1 MALAGSVDFGMA
13 VDQAKVEVLSAL
25 SDKIRT
31 PISVVLGNTEVIMR
45 ETGESHTASHA
56 MNIQAAA
63 RTLLLMVNDIMD
75 LKEIH
80 NKTLKLEEGSFSV
93 LSLLQDVI
101 AYAEYGAD
109 EKHLELR
116 LDIDEKLPRGLWG
129 DAIRL
134 TQIFNNLLTNAIK
147 YTLEGYVELNIHWQA
162 LGSGEKGEYGIL
174 SVQVRDSGIGMN
186 KETVARLLSGY
197 SQDGEKGSHDGEN
210 LELGI
215 FIVEHLLD
223 LMGSKLQIESECGKG
238 STFSFCVV
246 QKIEDPAF
254 VGRRKSRQSRDLL
267 VQMEADQKIV
277 APSARILVVDDSTMN
292 QDLVRGILKGTKIK
306 IDTAIN
312 GEEAIEKLEEQ
323 KYHLVFMDHM
333 MPVMD
338 GMEALKRIRER
349 KLCQGIPV
357 VVLTANVAPGAR
369 EQYLEAGFDDY
380 LPKPVIPQQLESA
393 IKRHLPKRLMRDR
406 WEMHDGEAL
415 EKKEAAASQEQ
426 ELSPF
431 LQQFSF
437 LDTTVGMSYFADNEE
452 FYRDMIRC
460 YLENSSYEDIRKS
473 YEEEDWENYRILV
486 HALKSTS
493 LSIGAVELSGKAKEL
508 EMAAKEQRV
517 EDIRRGH
524 GPMMEQL
531 RTLLEQIS
539 QTMGEK
545 LEQKEET
552 FAVQEDKST
561 ILVVDDDAMNLRIAE
576 KMLESQFK
584 IECVKS
590 GREALAFVE
599 RVIPNLILL
608 DLHMP
613 GMDGFQVIEALRAEE
628 KYRDIPVIFL
638 TADNDRDTEIKGFRE
653 GALDFITK
661 PFIADI
667 AISRVNRILELSRL
681 QKDLQR
687 EVKKQTRTAEER
699 RQKVERL
706 SSQIMQTLA
715 GTIDAKDKYTKGH
728 SSRVAEYAL
737 KIAEK
742 LGKSEKEQQDIYYL
756 GLLHDI
762 GKIGIPDGII
772 NKTSRLSDEEYEVIK
787 THPVIGAEILENIS
801 ELPEL
806 ALGARWHHERYDGKG
821 YPDHLKGDEIPE
833 MARIIGVADA
843 YDAMTSNRSYR
854 SVLPQS
860 VVRGEIEKGKGTQFD
875 PLFADKM
882 LEMIDE
888 DLEYQMREK

>member
-1 MALAGSVDFGMA
+1 MALAGSVDHGMA
-13 VDQAKVEVLSAL
+13 VDQAKAEVLSAL
-25 SDKIRT
+25 SNKVRT
-31 PISVVLGNTEVIMR
+31 PISVVLGNTEVIIR

-63 RTLLLMVNDIMD
+63 RTLLLLVNDIMD
-75 LKEIH
+75 LTEIH
-80 NKTLKLEEGSFSV
+80 NRTLKLEEGSFSV

-101 AYAEYGAD
+101 AYAEYSTD

-116 LDIDEKLPRGLWG
+116 LDIDERLPRGLWG

-134 TQIFNNLLTNAIK
+134 TQIFNNLLSNAIK
-147 YTLEGYVELNIHWQA
+147 YTSEGYVELNIRWQA
-162 LGSGEKGEYGIL
+162 LGSGAKGEYGIL
-174 SVQVRDSGIGMN
+174 SVQVRDTGIGMEA
-186 KETVARLLSGY
+186 ETIDRLLGKSARGVRED
-197 SQDGEKGSHDGEN
+197 SSPSEN
-210 LELGI
+210 LEMGI
-215 FIVEHLLD
+215 FIVENLLE
-223 LMGSKLQIESECGKG
+223 LMGSKLQIESEYGKG

-246 QKIEDPAF
+246 QRIEDPAF
-254 VGRRKSRQSRDLL
+254 VGKRKSRQSHNLL
-267 VQMEADQKIV
+267 AQMEADQKIV

-292 QDLVRGILKGTKIK
+292 QDLVRGILRGTKIK

-312 GEEAIEKLEEQ
+312 GEEAVEKLEEQ
-323 KYHLVFMDHM
+323 KYHMVLMDHM

-338 GMEALKRIRER
+338 GMEALKLIKER
-349 KLCQGIPV
+349 NLCQGVPV
-357 VVLTANVAPGAR
+357 VVLTANVAPGAK
-369 EQYLEAGFDDY
+369 EEYLKAGFDDY
-380 LPKPVIPQQLESA
+380 LTKPVIPQQLESA
-393 IKRHLPKRLMRDR
+393 IKRHLPKRLILER
-406 WEMHDGEAL
+406 WERGGLTE
-415 EKKEAAASQEQ
+415 EKPESETPQEQ
-426 ELSPF
+426 SPF
-431 LQQFSF
+431 LQKFSF
-437 LDTTVGMSYFADNEE
+437 LDTSVGMSYFADNEE
-452 FYRDMIRC
+452 FYGDMIRC
-460 YLENSSYEDIRKS
+460 YLDNSSFEDIRKA

-493 LSIGAVELSGKAKEL
+493 LSIGAVELSGQAKAL
-508 EMAAKEQRV
+508 EMAAKENRIGDIKRDHDVMMERFHQLL
-517 EDIRRGH
+517 EDIRLALGDTRQ
-524 GPMMEQL
+524 E
-531 RTLLEQIS
+531 
-539 QTMGEK
+539 
-545 LEQKEET
+545 KEET
-552 FAVQEDKST
+552 LSVQEDKAT

-576 KMLESQFK
+576 KMLESQFH

-590 GREALAFVE
+590 GREALEFVE

-613 GMDGFQVIEALRAEE
+613 GMDGFQVIAALRAQERFRE
-628 KYRDIPVIFL
+628 IPVIFL

-681 QKDLQR
+681 QKDLQT

-706 SSQIMQTLA
+706 SSQIMETLA

-772 NKTSRLSDEEYEVIK
+772 NKTSRLTDDEYEVIK
-787 THPVIGAEILENIS
+787 THPAIGAEILENIS

-806 ALGARWHHERYDGKG
+806 ALGARWHHERYDGRG
-821 YPDHLKGDEIPE
+821 YPDHLKGEDIPE

-860 VVRGEIEKGKGTQFD
+860 VVRGEIEKGKGSQFD

-882 LEMIDE
+882 IEMIDE
-888 DLEYQMREK
+888 DVEYQMRER

>member
-1 MALAGSVDFGMA
+1 MALAGSVDYGMA
-13 VDQAKVEVLSAL
+13 VDQAKAEVLSAL
-25 SDKIRT
+25 SNKVRT
-31 PISVVLGNTEVIMR
+31 PIGVVLGNTEVIIR

-63 RTLLLMVNDIMD
+63 RTLLLLVNDIMD
-75 LKEIH
+75 LTEIH

-101 AYAEYGAD
+101 AYAEYSTD

-116 LDIDEKLPRGLWG
+116 LDIDERLPRGLWG

-134 TQIFNNLLTNAIK
+134 TQIFNNLLSNAIK
-147 YTLEGYVELNIHWQA
+147 YTSEGYVELNIRWQA
-162 LGSGEKGEYGIL
+162 LGSGAKGEYGIL
-174 SVQVRDSGIGMN
+174 SVQVRDTGIGMDA
-186 KETVARLLSGY
+186 ETIERLL
-197 SQDGEKGSHDGEN
+197 GESAGGVGNSSCQSEN
-210 LELGI
+210 LEMGI
-215 FIVEHLLD
+215 FIVENLLE
-223 LMGSKLQIESECGKG
+223 LMGSKLQIGSEYGKG

-246 QKIEDPAF
+246 QRIEDPAF
-254 VGRRKSRQSRDLL
+254 VGKRKSRQSHNLL
-267 VQMEADQKIV
+267 AQMEADQKIV

-292 QDLVRGILKGTKIK
+292 QDLVRGILRGTKIK

-312 GEEAIEKLEEQ
+312 GEEALEKLEEQ
-323 KYHLVFMDHM
+323 KYHMVLMDHM
-333 MPVMD
+333 MPVID
-338 GMEALKRIRER
+338 GMEALKLIKER
-349 KLCQGIPV
+349 NLCQGVPV
-357 VVLTANVAPGAR
+357 VVLTANVAPGAK
-369 EQYLEAGFDDY
+369 EEYLKAGFDDY
-380 LPKPVIPQQLESA
+380 LTKPVIPQQLESA
-393 IKRHLPKRLMRDR
+393 IKRHLPKRLILER
-406 WEMHDGEAL
+406 WERGGLTE
-415 EKKEAAASQEQ
+415 EKPENETPQEQ
-426 ELSPF
+426 SPF
-431 LQQFSF
+431 LQKFSF
-437 LDTTVGMSYFADNEE
+437 LDTSVGMSYFADNEE
-452 FYRDMIRC
+452 FYGDMIRC
-460 YLENSSYEDIRKS
+460 YLDNSSFEDIRKA

-493 LSIGAVELSGKAKEL
+493 LSIGAVELSGQAKAL
-508 EMAAKEQRV
+508 EMAAKENRIDDIKRDHDVMMERFHQLL
-517 EDIRRGH
+517 EDIRLALGDTRQ
-524 GPMMEQL
+524 E
-531 RTLLEQIS
+531 
-539 QTMGEK
+539 
-545 LEQKEET
+545 KEET
-552 FAVQEDKST
+552 LSVQEDKAT

-576 KMLESQFK
+576 KMLESQFR

-590 GREALAFVE
+590 GREALEFVE

-613 GMDGFQVIEALRAEE
+613 GMDGFQVIAALRAQE
-628 KYRDIPVIFL
+628 KFREIPVIFL

-681 QKDLQR
+681 QKDLQT
-687 EVKKQTRTAEER
+687 EVRKQTRTAEER

-706 SSQIMQTLA
+706 SSQIMETLA

-772 NKTSRLSDEEYEVIK
+772 NKTSRLTDDEYEVIK
-787 THPVIGAEILENIS
+787 THPAIGAEILENIS

-806 ALGARWHHERYDGKG
+806 AFGARWHHERYDGRG
-821 YPDHLKGDEIPE
+821 YPDHLKGEEIPE

-882 LEMIDE
+882 IEMIDE
-888 DLEYQMREK
+888 DVEYQMRER

>member
-1 MALAGSVDFGMA
+1 MALAGSVDHGMA
-13 VDQAKVEVLSAL
+13 VDQAKAEVLSAL
-25 SDKIRT
+25 SNKVRT
-31 PISVVLGNTEVIMR
+31 PISVVLGNTEVIIR

-63 RTLLLMVNDIMD
+63 RTLLLLVNDIMD
-75 LKEIH
+75 LTEIH
-80 NKTLKLEEGSFSV
+80 NRTLKLEEGSFSV

-101 AYAEYGAD
+101 AYAEYSTD

-116 LDIDEKLPRGLWG
+116 LDIDERLPRGLWG

-134 TQIFNNLLTNAIK
+134 TQIFNNLLSNAIK
-147 YTLEGYVELNIHWQA
+147 YTSEGYVELNIRWQA
-162 LGSGEKGEYGIL
+162 LGSGAKGEYGIL
-174 SVQVRDSGIGMN
+174 SVQVRDTGIGMEA
-186 KETVARLLSGY
+186 ETIDRLLGKSARGVRED
-197 SQDGEKGSHDGEN
+197 SSPSEN
-210 LELGI
+210 LEMGI
-215 FIVEHLLD
+215 FIVENLLE
-223 LMGSKLQIESECGKG
+223 LMGSKLQIESEYGKG

-246 QKIEDPAF
+246 QRIKDPAF
-254 VGRRKSRQSRDLL
+254 VGKRKSRQSHNLL
-267 VQMEADQKIV
+267 AQMEADQKIV

-292 QDLVRGILKGTKIK
+292 QDLVRGILRGTKIK

-312 GEEAIEKLEEQ
+312 GEEAVEKLEEQ
-323 KYHLVFMDHM
+323 KYHMVLMDHM

-338 GMEALKRIRER
+338 GMEALKLIKER
-349 KLCQGIPV
+349 NLCQGVPV
-357 VVLTANVAPGAR
+357 VVLTANVAPGAK
-369 EQYLEAGFDDY
+369 EEYLKAGFDDY
-380 LPKPVIPQQLESA
+380 LTKPVIPQQLESA
-393 IKRHLPKRLMRDR
+393 IKRHLPKRLILER
-406 WEMHDGEAL
+406 WERGGLTE
-415 EKKEAAASQEQ
+415 EKPESETPQEQ
-426 ELSPF
+426 SPF
-431 LQQFSF
+431 LQKFSF
-437 LDTTVGMSYFADNEE
+437 LDTSVGMSYFADNEE
-452 FYRDMIRC
+452 FYGDMIRC
-460 YLENSSYEDIRKS
+460 YLDNSSFEDIRKA

-493 LSIGAVELSGKAKEL
+493 LSIGAVELSGQAKAL
-508 EMAAKEQRV
+508 EMAAKENRIGDIKRDHDVMMERFHQLL
-517 EDIRRGH
+517 EDIRLALGDTRQ
-524 GPMMEQL
+524 E
-531 RTLLEQIS
+531 
-539 QTMGEK
+539 
-545 LEQKEET
+545 KEET
-552 FAVQEDKST
+552 LSVQEDKAT

-576 KMLESQFK
+576 KMLESQFH

-590 GREALAFVE
+590 GREALEFVE

-613 GMDGFQVIEALRAEE
+613 GMDGFQVIAALRAQERFRE
-628 KYRDIPVIFL
+628 IPVIFL

-681 QKDLQR
+681 QKDLQT

-706 SSQIMQTLA
+706 SSQIMETLA

-772 NKTSRLSDEEYEVIK
+772 NKTSRLTDDEYEVIK
-787 THPVIGAEILENIS
+787 THPAIGAEILENIS

-806 ALGARWHHERYDGKG
+806 ALGARWHHERYDGRG
-821 YPDHLKGDEIPE
+821 YPDHLKGEDIPE

-860 VVRGEIEKGKGTQFD
+860 VVRGEIEKGKGSQFD

-882 LEMIDE
+882 IEMIDE
-888 DLEYQMREK
+888 DVEYQMRER

>member
-1 MALAGSVDFGMA
+1 MALAGSVDFEMA
-13 VDQAKVEVLSAL
+13 VNQAKVEVLSAL
-25 SDKIRT
+25 SDKVRT

-63 RTLLLMVNDIMD
+63 RTMLLLVNDIVD
-75 LKEIH
+75 LTNIH
-80 NKTLKLEEGSFSV
+80 NKTLKLGEGSFSV
-93 LSLLQDVI
+93 LSLLQDII
-101 AYAEYGAD
+101 AYAEYSTD

-116 LDIDEKLPRGLWG
+116 LDIDEGLPRGLWG
-129 DAIRL
+129 DAVRL

-147 YTLEGYVELNIHWQA
+147 YTSQGYVEVIVRWQA
-162 LGSGEKGEYGIL
+162 LGSGAKGEYGIL
-174 SVQVRDSGIGMN
+174 SVQIRDTGIGM
-186 KETVARLLSGY
+186 KEETINQLLGKHTKADKS
-197 SQDGEKGSHDGEN
+197 KGPEAGKPD

-215 FIVEHLLD
+215 YIVENLLEM
-223 LMGSKLQIESECGKG
+223 MGSKLQIESEYGKG

-246 QKIEDPAF
+246 QQIVDPAL
-254 VGRRKSRQSRDLL
+254 VGKRMNRGSHQMLM
-267 VQMEADQKIV
+267 QMEADQRIL

-292 QDLVRGILKGTKIK
+292 QDLIRRILKGTKIK

-312 GEEAIEKLEEQ
+312 GEEAIEKLREQ

-338 GMEALKRIRER
+338 GMEALKKIKEE
-349 KLCQGIPV
+349 KLCQNVPV

-380 LPKPVIPQQLESA
+380 LTKPVIPQMLEAA
-393 IKRHLPKRLMRDR
+393 IKKHLPKRLIKERWDRDR
-406 WEMHDGEAL
+406 ADDMAED
-415 EKKEAAASQEQ
+415 SQEQ

-437 LDTTVGMSYFADNEE
+437 LDTSVGMSYFANNEE
-452 FYRDMIRC
+452 FYCDMIRC
-460 YLENSSYEDIRKS
+460 YLENSSYDDICRY

-493 LSIGAVELSGKAKEL
+493 LSIGAVELSNQAKEM
-508 EMAAKEQRV
+508 EMAAKDGRID
-517 EDIRRGH
+517 DIRRGH
-524 GPMMEQL
+524 KAMIERFGS
-531 RTLLEQIS
+531 LLQQIS
-539 QTMGEK
+539 QALGAP
-545 LEQKEET
+545 KEEEET
-552 FAVQEDKST
+552 VSAQEEDKAC
-561 ILVVDDDAMNLRIAE
+561 ILVVDDDVMNLRIAE
-576 KMLESQFK
+576 KMLESKFH

-590 GREALAFVE
+590 GREALEFVE
-599 RVIPNLILL
+599 HVIPNLILL

-613 GMDGFQVIEALRAEE
+613 GMDGFQVIEALRSEE
-628 KYRDIPVIFL
+628 KYREIPVIFL

-653 GALDFITK
+653 GALDFIAK

-687 EVKKQTRTAEER
+687 EVRKQTRTAEER

-706 SSQIMQTLA
+706 SSQIMVTLA

-728 SSRVAEYAL
+728 SSRVAEYAV

-742 LGKSEKEQQDIYYL
+742 LGKSEKEQENIYYL

-772 NKTSRLSDEEYEVIK
+772 NKTTRLTDEEYELIK

-806 ALGARWHHERYDGKG
+806 VMGAKWHHERYDGKG
-821 YPDHLKGDEIPE
+821 YPDGLKGEAIPE

-854 SVLPQS
+854 DVLPQD

-888 DLEYQMREK
+888 DVDYQMREK

>member
-1 MALAGSVDFGMA
+1 MALARSVDFEVA
-13 VDQAKVEVLSAL
+13 VNQAKVEVLSAL
-25 SDKIRT
+25 SDKVRT

-63 RTLLLMVNDIMD
+63 RTMLLLVNDIVD
-75 LKEIH
+75 LTNIH

-93 LSLLQDVI
+93 LSLLQDII
-101 AYAEYGAD
+101 AYAEYSTD

-116 LDIDEKLPRGLWG
+116 LDIDEGLPRGLWG
-129 DAIRL
+129 DAVRL

-147 YTLEGYVELNIHWQA
+147 YTSQGYVEVIVRWQA
-162 LGSGEKGEYGIL
+162 LGSGAKDEYGIL
-174 SVQVRDSGIGMN
+174 SVQIRDTGIGMEE
-186 KETVARLLSGY
+186 ETINQLMGRHTEAGRS
-197 SQDGEKGSHDGEN
+197 KGPEAGKPD

-215 FIVEHLLD
+215 YIVENLLEM
-223 LMGSKLQIESECGKG
+223 MGSKLQIESEYGRG

-246 QKIEDPAF
+246 QQIVDPAV
-254 VGRRKSRQSRDLL
+254 VGKHMSRGSHHMLM
-267 VQMEADQKIV
+267 QMEADQRIL

-292 QDLVRGILKGTKIK
+292 QDLIRGILKGTKIK

-312 GEEAIEKLEEQ
+312 GEEAIEKLREQ

-338 GMEALKRIRER
+338 GMEALKRIQEE
-349 KLCQGIPV
+349 KLCQNVPI

-380 LPKPVIPQQLESA
+380 LTKPVIPQMLEAA
-393 IKRHLPKRLMRDR
+393 IKKHLPKRLIKERWDR
-406 WEMHDGEAL
+406 NRADDMAED
-415 EKKEAAASQEQ
+415 SQEQ
-426 ELSPF
+426 ELSPL

-437 LDTTVGMSYFADNEE
+437 LDTSVGMSYFANNEE
-452 FYRDMIRC
+452 FYCDMIRC
-460 YLENSSYEDIRKS
+460 YLENSSYDDICRY

-493 LSIGAVELSGKAKEL
+493 LSIGAVELSNQAKEM
-508 EMAAKEQRV
+508 EMAAKDGRID
-517 EDIRRGH
+517 DIRRGH
-524 GPMMEQL
+524 KAMTE
-531 RTLLEQIS
+531 RFENLLQKIS
-539 QTMGEK
+539 QALGAPKEV
-545 LEQKEET
+545 EET
-552 FAVQEDKST
+552 VSAQEEDKAC
-561 ILVVDDDAMNLRIAE
+561 ILVVDDDVMNLRIAE
-576 KMLESQFK
+576 KMLESKFHM
-584 IECVKS
+584 ECVKS
-590 GREALAFVE
+590 GREALEFVE
-599 RVIPNLILL
+599 HVIPNLILL

-613 GMDGFQVIEALRAEE
+613 GMDGFQVIQALRSEE
-628 KYRDIPVIFL
+628 KYREIPVIFL

-653 GALDFITK
+653 GALDFIAK

-687 EVKKQTRTAEER
+687 EVRKQTRTAEER

-706 SSQIMQTLA
+706 SSQIMVTLA

-728 SSRVAEYAL
+728 SSRVAEYAV

-742 LGKSEKEQQDIYYL
+742 LGKSEKEQENIYYL

-772 NKTSRLSDEEYEVIK
+772 NKTTRLTDEEYELIK

-806 ALGARWHHERYDGKG
+806 VMGAKWHHERYDGRG
-821 YPDHLKGDEIPE
+821 YPDGLKGDAIPE

-854 SVLPQS
+854 DVLPQD

-888 DLEYQMREK
+888 DVDYQMREK

>member
-13 VDQAKVEVLSAL
+13 VDQAKMEALSVL
-25 SDKIRT
+25 SDKVRT
-31 PISVVLGNTEVIMR
+31 PISVVLGNTEVILR

-63 RTLLLMVNDIMD
+63 RTMLLLVNDIVD
-75 LKEIH
+75 LTNIY

-101 AYAEYGAD
+101 AYGEYSTD

-116 LDIDEKLPRGLWG
+116 LDIDEKLPRGLKG

-134 TQIFNNLLTNAIK
+134 TQILNNLLSNAIK
-147 YTLEGYVELNIHWQA
+147 YTSEGYVELSIRWQA
-162 LGSGEKGEYGIL
+162 LGSGAKGEYGIM
-174 SVQVRDSGIGMN
+174 SVQVRDTGIGM
-186 KETVARLLSGY
+186 KEEDIGRLLGRHEGG
-197 SQDGEKGSHDGEN
+197 QGDGFRKAGK
-210 LELGI
+210 LEFGI
-215 FIVEHLLD
+215 FIVENILE
-223 LMGSKLQIESECGKG
+223 LMGSRLQIDSDYGKG

-246 QKIEDPAF
+246 QQITDPAF
-254 VGRRKSRQSRDLL
+254 VGKCRSGEPLHMLL
-267 VQMEADQKIV
+267 QMEADQRIL

-292 QDLVRGILKGTKIK
+292 QDLVRAILKGTKIK
-306 IDTAIN
+306 IDTAAN
-312 GEEAIEKLEEQ
+312 GAEAIEKLREQ

-338 GMEALKRIRER
+338 GVEAIKRIQEEN
-349 KLCQGIPV
+349 LCQGVPV
-357 VVLTANVAPGAR
+357 VVMSANVAPGAKER
-369 EQYLEAGFDDY
+369 YLEAGFHDY
-380 LPKPVIPQQLESA
+380 LPKPVIPQQLEAA
-393 IKRHLPKRLMRDR
+393 IKRHLPERLIKERWDRDA
-406 WEMHDGEAL
+406 EEVQED
-415 EKKEAAASQEQ
+415 SQEQ
-426 ELSPF
+426 VLSPF

-437 LDTTVGMSYFADNEE
+437 LDTSVGMAYFSDNEE
-452 FYRDMIRC
+452 FYRDMIQC
-460 YLENSSYEDIRKS
+460 YLDNNSFEAIGRDYEQ
-473 YEEEDWENYRILV
+473 EDWEDYRILV

-493 LSIGAVELSGKAKEL
+493 LSIGAVELSNQAKEL
-508 EMAAKEQRV
+508 EMAAKEGRIR
-517 EDIRRGH
+517 DIQMNH
-524 GPMMEQL
+524 GAMME
-531 RTLLEQIS
+531 RFGSLLEQIG
-539 QTMGEK
+539 QALGERR
-545 LEQKEET
+545 EEKVEVLST
-552 FAVQEDKST
+552 QEDKAC
-561 ILVVDDDAMNLRIAE
+561 ILVVDDDVMNLRIAE
-576 KMLESQFK
+576 KMLESQFH

-590 GREALAFVE
+590 GREALEFVE

-628 KYRDIPVIFL
+628 KYREIPVIFL
-638 TADNDRDTEIKGFRE
+638 TADSDRNTEVKGFRE
-653 GALDFITK
+653 GALDFIAK

-667 AISRVNRILELSRL
+667 TISRVNRILELNRL

-706 SSQIMQTLA
+706 SSQIMVTLA

-728 SSRVAEYAL
+728 STRVAQYAV

-742 LGKSEKEQQDIYYL
+742 LGKSKKEQEDIYYL

-772 NKTSRLSDEEYEVIK
+772 NKTTRLNDEEYAVIK
-787 THPVIGAEILENIS
+787 THPVIGAEILKNIS

-806 ALGARWHHERYDGKG
+806 VMGAKWHHERYDGKG
-821 YPDHLKGDEIPE
+821 YPDGLKGEEIPE

-854 SVLPQS
+854 DMLPQS
-860 VVRGEIEKGKGTQFD
+860 VVRGEIERGKGTQFD

-882 LEMIDE
+882 LELIDE
-888 DLEYQMREK
+888 DVDYQMREK

>member
-1 MALAGSVDFGMA
+1 MALAGSVDYGMA
-13 VDQAKVEVLSAL
+13 VDRAKAEVLSAL
-25 SDKIRT
+25 SNKVRT
-31 PISVVLGNTEVIMR
+31 PISVILGNTEVIIR

-63 RTLLLMVNDIMD
+63 RTLLLLVNDIMD
-75 LKEIH
+75 LTEIH
-80 NKTLKLEEGSFSV
+80 NRTLKLEEGSFSV

-101 AYAEYGAD
+101 AYAEYSTD

-116 LDIDEKLPRGLWG
+116 LDIDERLPRGLWG

-134 TQIFNNLLTNAIK
+134 TQIFNNLLSNAIK
-147 YTLEGYVELNIHWQA
+147 YTSEGYVELNIRWQA
-162 LGSGEKGEYGIL
+162 LGSGAKGEYGIL
-174 SVQVRDSGIGMN
+174 SVQVRDTGIGMEA
-186 KETVARLLSGY
+186 ETIERLLGESAGGVGNSSGQ
-197 SQDGEKGSHDGEN
+197 SEN
-210 LELGI
+210 LEMGI
-215 FIVEHLLD
+215 FIVENLLE
-223 LMGSKLQIESECGKG
+223 LMGSKLQIDSEYGKG

-246 QKIEDPAF
+246 QRIEDPAF
-254 VGRRKSRQSRDLL
+254 VGKRKSRQSHNLL
-267 VQMEADQKIV
+267 AQMKADQKIV
-277 APSARILVVDDSTMN
+277 APSARILVVDDSTLN
-292 QDLVRGILKGTKIK
+292 QDLVRGILRGTKIK

-312 GEEAIEKLEEQ
+312 GEEALEKLEEQ
-323 KYHLVFMDHM
+323 KYHMVLMDHM

-338 GMEALKRIRER
+338 GMEALKLIRER
-349 KLCQGIPV
+349 NLCQGVPV
-357 VVLTANVAPGAR
+357 VVLTANVAPGAK
-369 EQYLEAGFDDY
+369 EEYLEAGFDDY
-380 LPKPVIPQQLESA
+380 LAKPVIPQQLEAS
-393 IKRHLPKRLMRDR
+393 IKRHLPKRLILER
-406 WEMHDGEAL
+406 WERGGLTEEKPETEAP
-415 EKKEAAASQEQ
+415 QEQ
-426 ELSPF
+426 SPF
-431 LQQFSF
+431 LQKFSF
-437 LDTTVGMSYFADNEE
+437 LDTSVGMSYFADNEE
-452 FYRDMIRC
+452 FYSDMIRC
-460 YLENSSYEDIRKS
+460 YLDNSSFEDIRKA

-493 LSIGAVELSGKAKEL
+493 LSIGAVELSGQAKAL
-508 EMAAKEQRV
+508 EMAAKENRID
-517 EDIRRGH
+517 DIRRDH
-524 GPMMEQL
+524 DVMMEQFHK
-531 RTLLEQIS
+531 LLEDICLALGDTRQ
-539 QTMGEK
+539 E
-545 LEQKEET
+545 KEET
-552 FAVQEDKST
+552 LSVQEDKAT

-576 KMLESQFK
+576 KMLESQFR

-590 GREALAFVE
+590 GREALEFVE

-613 GMDGFQVIEALRAEE
+613 GMDGFQVIAALRAQE
-628 KYRDIPVIFL
+628 KFREIPVIFL

-681 QKDLQR
+681 QKDLQT
-687 EVKKQTRTAEER
+687 EVRKQTRTAEER

-706 SSQIMQTLA
+706 SSQIMETLA

-742 LGKSEKEQQDIYYL
+742 LGKSEKEQQNIYYL

-772 NKTSRLSDEEYEVIK
+772 NKTSRLTDDEYEVIK

-806 ALGARWHHERYDGKG
+806 AFGARWHHERYDGRG
-821 YPDHLKGDEIPE
+821 YPDHLKGEEIPE

-882 LEMIDE
+882 IEMIDE
-888 DLEYQMREK
+888 DVEYQMRER

>member
-1 MALAGSVDFGMA
+1 MALARSVDFEVA
-13 VDQAKVEVLSAL
+13 VNQAKVEVLSAL
-25 SDKIRT
+25 SDKVRT

-63 RTLLLMVNDIMD
+63 RTMLLLVNDIVD
-75 LKEIH
+75 LTNIH

-93 LSLLQDVI
+93 LSLLQDII
-101 AYAEYGAD
+101 AYAEYSTD

-116 LDIDEKLPRGLWG
+116 LDIDEGLPRGLWG
-129 DAIRL
+129 DAVRL

-147 YTLEGYVELNIHWQA
+147 YTSQGYVEVIVRWQA
-162 LGSGEKGEYGIL
+162 LGSGAKDEYGIL
-174 SVQVRDSGIGMN
+174 SVQIRDTGIGMEE
-186 KETVARLLSGY
+186 ETINQLMGRHTEAGRS
-197 SQDGEKGSHDGEN
+197 KGPEAGKPD

-215 FIVEHLLD
+215 YIVENLLEM
-223 LMGSKLQIESECGKG
+223 MGSKLQIESEYGRG

-246 QKIEDPAF
+246 QQIVDPAV
-254 VGRRKSRQSRDLL
+254 VGKHMSRGSHHMLM
-267 VQMEADQKIV
+267 QMEADQRIL

-292 QDLVRGILKGTKIK
+292 QDLIRGILKGTKIK

-312 GEEAIEKLEEQ
+312 GEEAIEKLREQ

-338 GMEALKRIRER
+338 GMEALKRIQEE
-349 KLCQGIPV
+349 KLCQNVPI

-380 LPKPVIPQQLESA
+380 LTKPVIPQMLEAA
-393 IKRHLPKRLMRDR
+393 IKKHLPKRLIKERWDR
-406 WEMHDGEAL
+406 NRADDMAED
-415 EKKEAAASQEQ
+415 SQEQ
-426 ELSPF
+426 ELSPL

-437 LDTTVGMSYFADNEE
+437 LDTSVGMSYFANNEE
-452 FYRDMIRC
+452 FYCDMIRC
-460 YLENSSYEDIRKS
+460 YLENSSYDDICRY

-493 LSIGAVELSGKAKEL
+493 LSIGAVELSNQAKEM
-508 EMAAKEQRV
+508 EMAAKDGRID
-517 EDIRRGH
+517 DIRRGH
-524 GPMMEQL
+524 KVMTE
-531 RTLLEQIS
+531 RFENLLQKIS
-539 QTMGEK
+539 QALGAPKEV
-545 LEQKEET
+545 EET
-552 FAVQEDKST
+552 VSAQEEDKAC
-561 ILVVDDDAMNLRIAE
+561 ILVVDDDVMNLRIAE
-576 KMLESQFK
+576 KMLESKFHM
-584 IECVKS
+584 ECVKS
-590 GREALAFVE
+590 GREALEFVE
-599 RVIPNLILL
+599 HVIPNLILL

-613 GMDGFQVIEALRAEE
+613 GMDGFQVIQALRSEE
-628 KYRDIPVIFL
+628 KYREIPVIFL

-653 GALDFITK
+653 GALDFIAK

-687 EVKKQTRTAEER
+687 EVRKQTRTAEER

-706 SSQIMQTLA
+706 SSQIMVTLA

-728 SSRVAEYAL
+728 SSRVAEYAV

-742 LGKSEKEQQDIYYL
+742 LGKSEKEQENIYYL

-772 NKTSRLSDEEYEVIK
+772 NKTTRLTDEEYELIK

-806 ALGARWHHERYDGKG
+806 VMGAKWHHERYDGRG
-821 YPDHLKGDEIPE
+821 YPDGLKGDAIPE

-854 SVLPQS
+854 DVLPQD

-888 DLEYQMREK
+888 DVDYQMREK

>member
-1 MALAGSVDFGMA
+1 MALAGSVDYGMA

-25 SDKIRT
+25 SNKVRT

-75 LKEIH
+75 LAEIH

-101 AYAEYGAD
+101 AYAEYSTD

-134 TQIFNNLLTNAIK
+134 TQIFNNLLSNAIK
-147 YTLEGYVELNIHWQA
+147 YTSEGYVELNIRWQA
-162 LGSGEKGEYGIL
+162 LGTGAKGEYGIL
-174 SVQVRDSGIGMN
+174 SVQVRDTGIGM
-186 KETVARLLSGY
+186 KEETIERLLGRY
-197 SQDGEKGSHDGEN
+197 SPDKGDSPRQAEN

-215 FIVEHLLD
+215 FIVESLLD
-223 LMGSKLQIESECGKG
+223 LMGSKLQIESEYGKG
-238 STFSFCVV
+238 SIFSFCVV
-246 QKIEDPAF
+246 QKIMDPAF
-254 VGRRKSRQSRDLL
+254 VGKRKSRQSHDLL
-267 VQMEADQKIV
+267 MQMESDQKIV

-292 QDLVRGILKGTKIK
+292 QDLVRGILRGTKIK

-323 KYHLVFMDHM
+323 RYHLVFMDHM
-333 MPVMD
+333 TPVMD
-338 GMEALKRIRER
+338 GMEALKQIRE
-349 KLCQGIPV
+349 KELCQGVPV
-357 VVLTANVAPGAR
+357 VVLTANVAPGAK
-369 EQYLEAGFDDY
+369 EEYLEAGFDDY
-380 LPKPVIPQQLESA
+380 LPKPVIPQQLEAA
-393 IKRHLPKRLMRDR
+393 IKRHLPKRLILER
-406 WEMHDGEAL
+406 WERSGQQEEHLD
-415 EKKEAAASQEQ
+415 SDIQSQQEQ
-426 ELSPF
+426 SPF
-431 LQQFSF
+431 LEQFSF
-437 LDTTVGMSYFADNEE
+437 LDTSVGMSYFSDNEE
-452 FYRDMIRC
+452 FYCDMIRC
-460 YLENSSYEDIRKS
+460 YLENSSFEDIRKS
-473 YEEEDWENYRILV
+473 YEEEDWESYRILV

-493 LSIGAVELSGKAKEL
+493 LSIGAVELSGQAKAL
-508 EMAAKEQRV
+508 EMAAKENRIS
-517 EDIRRGH
+517 DIRRDH
-524 GPMMEQL
+524 DVMMERFHAILDQIRQAL
-531 RTLLEQIS
+531 GDTRLE
-539 QTMGEK
+539 
-545 LEQKEET
+545 KEEIQS
-552 FAVQEDKST
+552 VQEDKAT

-576 KMLESQFK
+576 KMLESQFH

-590 GREALAFVE
+590 GREALEFVE
-599 RVIPNLILL
+599 RFIPNLILL

-613 GMDGFQVIEALRAEE
+613 GMDGFQVIEALRAQEG
-628 KYRDIPVIFL
+628 YREIPVIFL

-706 SSQIMQTLA
+706 SSQIMETLA

-772 NKTSRLSDEEYEVIK
+772 NKTSRLTDEEYEVIK
-787 THPVIGAEILENIS
+787 THPAIGAEILENIS

-806 ALGARWHHERYDGKG
+806 AYGARWHHERYDGRG
-821 YPDHLKGDEIPE
+821 YPDHLKGEEIPE

-854 SVLPQS
+854 SVLPQN
-860 VVRGEIEKGKGTQFD
+860 VVRGEIEKGKGSQFD

-888 DLEYQMREK
+888 DVDYQMREK

>member
-1 MALAGSVDFGMA
+1 MALAGSVDYGMA
-13 VDQAKVEVLSAL
+13 VDQAKAEVLSAL
-25 SDKIRT
+25 SNKVRT
-31 PISVVLGNTEVIMR
+31 PIGVVLGNTEVIIR

-63 RTLLLMVNDIMD
+63 RTLLLLVNDIMD
-75 LKEIH
+75 LTEIH

-101 AYAEYGAD
+101 AYAEYSTD

-116 LDIDEKLPRGLWG
+116 LDIDERLPRGLWG

-134 TQIFNNLLTNAIK
+134 TQIFNNLLSNAIK
-147 YTLEGYVELNIHWQA
+147 YTSEGYVELNIRWQA
-162 LGSGEKGEYGIL
+162 LGSGAKGEYGIL
-174 SVQVRDSGIGMN
+174 SVQVRDTGIGMDA
-186 KETVARLLSGY
+186 ETIERLLGESAGGVGNSSGQ
-197 SQDGEKGSHDGEN
+197 SEN
-210 LELGI
+210 LEMGI
-215 FIVEHLLD
+215 FIVENLLE
-223 LMGSKLQIESECGKG
+223 LMGSTLQIGSEYGKG

-246 QKIEDPAF
+246 QRIEDPAF
-254 VGRRKSRQSRDLL
+254 VGKRKSRQSHNLL
-267 VQMEADQKIV
+267 AQMEADQKIV

-292 QDLVRGILKGTKIK
+292 QDLVRGILRGTKIK

-312 GEEAIEKLEEQ
+312 GEEALEKLEEQ
-323 KYHLVFMDHM
+323 KYHMVLMDHM
-333 MPVMD
+333 MPVID
-338 GMEALKRIRER
+338 GMEALKLIKER
-349 KLCQGIPV
+349 NLCQGVPV
-357 VVLTANVAPGAR
+357 VVLTANVAPGAK
-369 EQYLEAGFDDY
+369 EEYLKAGFDDY
-380 LPKPVIPQQLESA
+380 LTKPVIPQQLESA
-393 IKRHLPKRLMRDR
+393 IKRHLPKRLILER
-406 WEMHDGEAL
+406 WERGGLTE
-415 EKKEAAASQEQ
+415 EKPENETPQEQ
-426 ELSPF
+426 SPF
-431 LQQFSF
+431 LQKFSF
-437 LDTTVGMSYFADNEE
+437 LDTSVGMSYFADNEE
-452 FYRDMIRC
+452 FYGDMIRC
-460 YLENSSYEDIRKS
+460 YLDNSSFEDIRKA

-493 LSIGAVELSGKAKEL
+493 LSIGAVELSGQAKVL
-508 EMAAKEQRV
+508 EMAAKENRIDDIKRDHDVMMERFHQLL
-517 EDIRRGH
+517 EDIRLALGDTRQ
-524 GPMMEQL
+524 E
-531 RTLLEQIS
+531 
-539 QTMGEK
+539 
-545 LEQKEET
+545 KEET
-552 FAVQEDKST
+552 LSVQEDKAT

-576 KMLESQFK
+576 KMLESQFR

-590 GREALAFVE
+590 GREALEFVE

-613 GMDGFQVIEALRAEE
+613 GMDGFQVIAALRAQE
-628 KYRDIPVIFL
+628 KFREIPVIFL

-681 QKDLQR
+681 QKDLQT
-687 EVKKQTRTAEER
+687 EVRKQTRTAEER

-706 SSQIMQTLA
+706 SSQIMETLA

-772 NKTSRLSDEEYEVIK
+772 NKTSRLTDDEYEVIK
-787 THPVIGAEILENIS
+787 LHPAIGAEILENIS

-806 ALGARWHHERYDGKG
+806 AFGARWHHERYDGRG
-821 YPDHLKGDEIPE
+821 YPDHLKGEEIPE

-882 LEMIDE
+882 IEMIDE
-888 DLEYQMREK
+888 DVEYQMRER